1 MFIKT
6 VIRRIRNIHT
16 FFKGRGSVLRMPRI
30 TISKHI
36 HKRFIWQHAKQIIR
50 DGLFQFFG
58 ISILVGFLLY
68 LLHILLGLSFGVQQL
83 SENIQ
88 HKLGA
93 YFYIKDIPG
102 KADETYSKV
111 IDMKDKLEKLG
122 MQVTY
127 LSKDDAIKS
136 VGRRVPSV
144 IESFEKYGIKN
155 PLPATMYVLFN
166 DIEQYDKLRKVVSMY
181 EDIIANR
188 DAISKTGEG
197 IKEQERRILDTLGF
211 TRFIVY
217 LTYFLVIVLVVVIVS
232 FLMLVVRTK
241 FNSFHK
247 LVSIQQLLGTD
258 YFLIKT
264 PFIITSIAI
273 VVLGFLLSLLFFG
286 ITLYIIQG
294 YTAMLF
300 EASLIDI
307 IGLNAGLGGLI
318 FVAELLLF
326 TILTI
331 GIGYLYLQQLL
342 LKSTST

>member
-1 MFIKT
+1 
-6 VIRRIRNIHT
+6 
-16 FFKGRGSVLRMPRI
+16 MPRI

-197 IKEQERRILDTLGF
+197 IKEQERRILDTL
-211 TRFIVY
+211 
-217 LTYFLVIVLVVVIVS
+217 
-232 FLMLVVRTK
+232 
-241 FNSFHK
+241 
-247 LVSIQQLLGTD
+247 
-258 YFLIKT
+258 
-264 PFIITSIAI
+264 
-273 VVLGFLLSLLFFG
+273 
-286 ITLYIIQG
+286 
-294 YTAMLF
+294 
-300 EASLIDI
+300 
-307 IGLNAGLGGLI
+307 
-318 FVAELLLF
+318 
-326 TILTI
+326 
-331 GIGYLYLQQLL
+331 
-342 LKSTST
+342 

>member
-197 IKEQERRILDTLGF
+197 IKEQERRILDTLWF

-273 VVLGFLLSLLFFG
+273 VVLWFLLSLLFFG
-286 ITLYIIQG
+286 ITLYIIQW

-331 GIGYLYLQQLL
+331 GIWYLYLQQLL